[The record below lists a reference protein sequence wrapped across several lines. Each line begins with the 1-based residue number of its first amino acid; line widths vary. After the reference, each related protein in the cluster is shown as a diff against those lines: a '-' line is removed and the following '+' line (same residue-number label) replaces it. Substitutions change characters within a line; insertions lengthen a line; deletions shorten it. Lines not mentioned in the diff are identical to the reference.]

1 MQSAWLAAGLILAL
15 PCLADCQT
23 ATLQIRVVEGEGAV
37 HPAGTRNTLP
47 LTIQVTD
54 EAGKPVEHATVS
66 FHLPEDGPS
75 GTFPNGLRTD
85 ISTTDAAGRARI
97 RAIQWNRIPGPF
109 QVRIVAS
116 FEQVRAGL
124 VSRQYI
130 EGPAA
135 SAAAAESARAPA
147 APVTVTRGHSRWLA
161 IVALAAGGATA
172 GILLGRSRGTPS
184 PSSAAAAL
192 AAPVVTIGAPSIS
205 LGKP

>member
-130 EGPAA
+130 EGPPGA
-135 SAAAAESARAPA
+135 SARTPG

-172 GILLGRSRGTPS
+172 GILLGRSRDTAS
-184 PSSAAAAL
+184 PAAAPL
-192 AAPVVTIGAPSIS
+192 AAPIVSIGAPAIS

>member
-1 MQSAWLAAGLILAL
+1 VHSTWLAAGLILAL

-23 ATLQIRVVEGEGAV
+23 ATLQIRVLEGEGAV
-37 HPAGTRNTLP
+37 HPAGTRKTLP

-66 FHLPEDGPS
+66 FHLPDEGPS
-75 GTFPNGLRTD
+75 GTFPNGLHTD
-85 ISTTDAAGRARI
+85 ISATDATGRARI
-97 RAIQWNRIPGPF
+97 RVVQWNRIPGPF

-130 EGPAA
+130 EGRPAA
-135 SAAAAESARAPA
+135 SAAAAASPVAPA
-147 APVTVTRGHSRWLA
+147 TTVTSTRGRSRWLA
-161 IVALAAGGATA
+161 IAALAAGGATA
-172 GILLGRSRGTPS
+172 GILLGRSRNATPS
-184 PSSAAAAL
+184 PAAAAL
-192 AAPVVTIGAPSIS
+192 AAPVVTIGAPTIS

>member
-1 MQSAWLAAGLILAL
+1 MHSTWRVAGLVLVL
-15 PCLADCQT
+15 PVLADCQT
-23 ATLQIRVVEGEGAV
+23 ASLLIRVVEGEGAV
-37 HPAGTRNTLP
+37 HTAGSRNTLP
-47 LTIQVTD
+47 LAVQVTD

-75 GTFPNGLRTD
+75 GAFPNGLRTD
-85 ISTTDAAGRARI
+85 ISTTDSTGRARI

-116 FEQVRAGL
+116 FEQVRAGI

-135 SAAAAESARAPA
+135 LTATSAGAPG
-147 APVTVTRGHSRWLA
+147 APVTATRSHTRWIA
-161 IVALAAGGATA
+161 IAALAAGGATA

-184 PSSAAAAL
+184 PATAAVVSA
-192 AAPVVTIGAPSIS
+192 PIVTIGAPTIS